1 MSPALRKRQ
10 WTASSQKRA
19 TSSARPDSS
28 SSATASTTSWA
39 QALHSCGSARL
50 VGRLAGAEDGRRNCS
65 GGVVEHGDAAGQ
77 RVRHAPDAGAEVCQA
92 SEVERRHG
100 AGAWQVE
107 DGGRH
112 VSEHDEGV

>member
-1 MSPALRKRQ
+1 M
-10 WTASSQKRA
+10 
-19 TSSARPDSS
+19 
-28 SSATASTTSWA
+28 A
-39 QALHSCGSARL
+39 QPGGVEPQLYL

-65 GGVVEHGDAAGQ
+65 GGFVEHGDTAGQ
-77 RVRHAPDAGAEVCQA
+77 HTSCPGCGRGGVPGR
-92 SEVERRHG
+92 EVERRHG